1 MASSKW
7 PIVSRPRQRRNHF
20 THGSAR
26 REQFGA
32 TQHGP
37 IQLVCVKVPLFRQ
50 VRTRRALPAVSPG
63 AAGSNEG
70 ESQKAG
76 AKKGKS
82 RRGQGKKAIGNEVLI
97 SHHTPSDLDA
107 RWNLLKLSERPF
119 RKKRSTLPPRSNPR
133 TDSVKRMGQE
143 NSGADQ
149 THYCRHCLNHC
160 QRSFA
165 PLRDRKRRPPCTVKK
180 ISWHQHT
187 IPIDRGLCATDVHR
201 LVIQRQEFGISR
213 HAA

>member
-1 MASSKW
+1 MADRFAAKAAAK
-7 PIVSRPRQRRNHF
+7 PLHSRVCEKRAIWCDAARAYPVGLCQGPAVPAGTNQA
-20 THGSAR
+20 GSAR
-26 REQFGA
+26 
-32 TQHGP
+32 
-37 IQLVCVKVPLFRQ
+37 I
-50 VRTRRALPAVSPG
+50 SPG

-119 RKKRSTLPPRSNPR
+119 RKKRSTLPPKSNPR

-160 QRSFA
+160 QR
-165 PLRDRKRRPPCTVKK
+165 PLRP
-180 ISWHQHT
+180 
-187 IPIDRGLCATDVHR
+187 CATENGGDLAQSKRFPVASTQSRSTEDSAQQVFQNRAGWR
-201 LVIQRQEFGISR
+201 LREARSSR
-213 HAA
+213 